1 MSDFK
6 KVESLLEL
14 DATSGAFHN
23 GQGVQSAQHISVLTG
38 DPKLE
43 LHIFTGVAS
52 INFWTDAGDH
62 IFEKPVSIK
71 LMTILA
77 QLVDSATVVSLGGAT
92 LEDDFGQW
100 HANDSHLEQ
109 SADGTLRLRAT
120 ALVNGDRFGLI
131 ELAYQVNA
139 VLRPIHTAIRGK
151 VRWSSAEFHAQRDHD
166 LFEVDA
172 DRVTSTGELGIQT
185 FETVKKGEVSNESGQ
200 LTKHPSC
207 DFVIRDVPLQE
218 QLFVDGGV
226 LSGAFAPVPG
236 STLSVEQV
244 AGPRPVTL
252 SIKHPEVD
260 GIVLELKSHKIPL

>member
-1 MSDFK
+1 MSDFT
-6 KVESLLEL
+6 KVEGLLEL
-14 DATSGAFHN
+14 DATSGAFHD
-23 GQGVQSAQHISVLTG
+23 GRGVRSAQHLSVPTG
-38 DPKLE
+38 DPQIQ

-52 INFWTDAGDH
+52 INFWTYATDQ

-71 LMTILA
+71 LMKVTA

-120 ALVNGDRFGLI
+120 ALVNGDAYGLI

-139 VLRPIHTAIRGK
+139 VLRPIQTAIRGK

-166 LFEVDA
+166 LFDVDA
-172 DRVTSTGELGIQT
+172 ERVSGTGALGIQN
-185 FETVKKGEVSNESGQ
+185 FETVKKGEVSNESGKG
-200 LTKHPSC
+200 TKFPSC

-218 QLFVDGGV
+218 QLFVFGD
-226 LSGAFAPVPG
+226 LRPGAFAPVPG

-252 SIKHPEVD
+252 SIKHPEAD
-260 GIVLELKSHKIPL
+260 GIVLELKSQEVPR